1 MAIQTN
7 NAWPAFPGDEQVEIA
22 SLDTVDFGRLLIRD
36 PAEIKKLLD
45 VCMTHGFF
53 YLDLQ
58 TCKEGLQIIDDEQ
71 SVYRFMEE
79 YFAKSLEIKM
89 LDDRKSFLH
98 GFKPIGVFT
107 GTKESH
113 KDAYETLK
121 VKFTIETWNL
131 PEIHSNMR
139 QVARE
144 EMDAKSE
151 LLPDSVKA
159 KIELFDRFMGL
170 SNLVNSTLLMCL
182 SDALG
187 LTGSAR
193 LEESHRRDQKSNT
206 CLVMLHY
213 PPTDADSANI
223 GHNKHTDIGSITL
236 LFSEQW
242 GLQVFD
248 PETQAW
254 KFIQPR
260 PHGHAT
266 INVGDSLRFLSEK
279 KLYSCLHRVIPPTS
293 DVQTEDRY
301 SIAYFLRPE
310 NAAVLE
316 DADGKSV
323 AASKWHDDKYVMFGA
338 PHEEQDKAT
347 ILTGGM
353 ETILGRA

>member
-1 MAIQTN
+1 MATQRN
-7 NAWPAFPGDEQVEIA
+7 NTWPAFPGGEQVKIA
-22 SLDTVDFGRLLIRD
+22 SLDTVDLGRLLTKNPI
-36 PAEIKKLLD
+36 EIKKLLD

-58 TCKEGLQIIDDEQ
+58 TCKEGLQLIDDEQ
-71 SVYRFMEE
+71 GVYRFMEE
-79 YFAKSLEIKM
+79 YFAKPLETKM

-98 GFKPIGVFT
+98 GFKPVGVFT

-121 VKFTIETWNL
+121 V
-131 PEIHSNMR
+131 
-139 QVARE
+139 ARE

-151 LLPDSVKA
+151 LMPDSVKA
-159 KIELFDRFMGL
+159 KMELFDRFMNL
-170 SNLVNSTLLMCL
+170 SNLVNYTLLMCL

-187 LTGSAR
+187 LTGNAR

-213 PPTDADSANI
+213 PPTETDGTNI

-248 PETQAW
+248 PETQDW

-260 PHGHAT
+260 PRGHAT
-266 INVGDSLRFLSEK
+266 INVGDSLRFLSGK
-279 KLYSCLHRVIPPTS
+279 KLYSCLHRVIPPTA

-316 DADGKSV
+316 DADGKVV

-338 PHEEQDKAT
+338 PHQEQDKGT
-347 ILTGGM
+347 VLTGGM